1 MRSISIDA
9 GNPGVR
15 RGGVPAGAGAFV
27 CVFMAVSSLAA
38 ALPVAAH
45 LALPALGPVMS
56 LVVAL
61 CLMQGGPAMAVPLLL
76 FVFTFQNSFV
86 AILLPL
92 LPDAEAFDTVR
103 GYNFVTATLLWAG
116 FAVFHLRERRGD
128 PPAVRRL
135 MALSFA
141 MVAAAVAYCAL
152 GAATDLRGAIVYLR
166 NIALPVMLFQIAVV
180 AGARLAV
187 PLERLLPVLMLM
199 ALAFGY
205 GELLAYDAL
214 ATLVNADGYLALRFR
229 RLVDSG
235 FWLKAVEASGRVL
248 RDERD
253 MLLVNLFNVPW
264 FADLGLVL
272 RRLNGPNFHP
282 ISFSYLLGVLSLVL
296 LVAGRPLW
304 LVAAVPLLIVTGSKG
319 AIAFLLMSL
328 AGYWLLRRLPRLGA
342 PTFLLLLT
350 GYAAAAFVVGLEQ
363 RDYHVLGLVAGL
375 ESFTA
380 NPLGHGLGS
389 GGNLA
394 ADPAMLDWRRAQ
406 SLGMAGQAVESAL
419 GVLLHQMGVGGLGL
433 LAGYLLIARSAL
445 RFYRAGGEPV
455 LALVGLAVPAI
466 LVNGAFQEEALFAP
480 LALGALM
487 LVAGVAIGRASRQG
501 VSRAGHL
508 PRETHR

>member
-1 MRSISIDA
+1 ML
-9 GNPGVR
+9 
-15 RGGVPAGAGAFV
+15 
-27 CVFMAVSSLAA
+27 CVFLAASSLAA
-38 ALPVAAH
+38 ALPVAGH
-45 LALPALGPVMS
+45 LAFPALGPVMS
-56 LVVAL
+56 LVLAL
-61 CLMQGGPAMAVPLLL
+61 CLLQAGPAMAPPLLL

-103 GYNFVTATLLWAG
+103 GYNFLTAALLWAG
-116 FAVFHLRERRGD
+116 FAAFHLKGRTGD
-128 PPAVRRL
+128 PQTVRRL

-141 MVAAAVAYCAL
+141 MIAAVAAYCAL
-152 GAATDLRGAIVYLR
+152 GAAADPRGAVVYLR
-166 NIALPVMLFQIAVV
+166 NIALPVMLFQIGLV

-187 PLERLLPVLMLM
+187 PVARFLPALMLM
-199 ALAFGY
+199 VLAFGY
-205 GELLAYDAL
+205 AELLAYDAL
-214 ATLVNADGYLALRFR
+214 AALVNADGYLALRFR
-229 RLVDSG
+229 RMVDSG

-296 LVAGRPLW
+296 LAAGRPLY
-304 LVAAVPLLIVTGSKG
+304 LVAAVPLLVVIGSKG
-319 AIAFLLMSL
+319 TVAFLLMSL
-328 AGYWLLRRLPRLGA
+328 AGFWLLRHLPRLA
-342 PTFLLLLT
+342 VPTFLLLLMI
-350 GYAAAAFVVGLEQ
+350 YAAAAFVVGLEQ
-363 RDYHVLGLVAGL
+363 RDYHVLGLVAGF

-394 ADPAMLDWRRAQ
+394 ADPAVLDWRRAQ

-419 GVLLHQMGVGGLGL
+419 GVLLHQMGIGCLGL
-433 LAGYLLIARSAL
+433 LAGYILIARSAL
-445 RFYRAGGEPV
+445 RLHRAGGEPV
-455 LALVGLAVPAI
+455 LAAVGLAVPAM

-480 LALGALM
+480 LAMGAL
-487 LVAGVAIGRASRQG
+487 LLIAGLAIGR
-501 VSRAGHL
+501 
-508 PRETHR
+508 ETPP